1 MRGGCRTTL
10 GMRIRLITAA
20 AVAGIAVAAV
30 PSNAASS
37 LKPQI
42 TDVTGDANAINGQ
55 GVVTGAPEP
64 ATPADVSAAD
74 IKSVLFQSTYKT
86 RRVHGK
92 VVKTP
97 TGFTITMTMAAA
109 PTVPNVIYRVASS
122 APICDTLFFEYS
134 TAVSGAS
141 GSARCAASLPQ
152 TSGPIAVTGVVKG
165 NSVIWTVPIKS
176 IAAGQTLSS
185 LDAQTRFI
193 SGTPG
198 LSVTAPQYDEATSS
212 ATYTVGK

>member
-1 MRGGCRTTL
+1 MRT
-10 GMRIRLITAA
+10 RLITAA

-30 PSNAASS
+30 PSHAAVAP
-37 LKPQI
+37 KPQI
-42 TDVTGDANAINGQ
+42 TDPTGDANGLNGQ

-64 ATPADVSAAD
+64 ATPADASGAD

-86 RRVHGK
+86 KTVHGK

-109 PTVPNVIYRVASS
+109 PTLPNVIYRVASS

-134 TAVSGAS
+134 TVVSGGG
-141 GSARCAASLPQ
+141 GSARCAATVAP
-152 TSGPIAVTGVVKG
+152 TSGPIAVTSVAVKG

-176 IAAGQTLSS
+176 IPAGQTLTA

-193 SGTPG
+193 SSSPG
-198 LSVTAPQYDEATSS
+198 VTAPQYDEATSS